1 MESLLRLAFRLRRRP
16 ATRPQSPQI
25 SNRNTELLE
34 TPVTHTKQTIAPRS
48 NRNKNAFS
56 PTSLHLA
63 FALIALV
70 VTMPLAAQQN
80 DATNKLAHDIY
91 KQLIETNTTKSAGNM
106 TIAANE
112 MAVRLRAAGFPAS
125 DVVVVGPDATHGNLI
140 ARIHGSGARKPIL
153 FLAHL
158 DVVEAK
164 RSDWSMDPFKLTEK
178 DGFFYGRGT
187 SDVKD
192 GDAILVTNFIRLK
205 QEGYKPDRDLI
216 LALTS
221 DEEGGD
227 FNGVLWLLEKHRD
240 LIDAEY
246 CINTDGGDFQLK
258 SGKPLLAS
266 IQTSEK
272 IYADFQ
278 LTVRNKGGHSSLPTP
293 NNAIYH
299 LANGLVRLSKYEFPV
314 QLNETTRAFF
324 ERMAI
329 IDHGPLSKEMEAAA
343 KNPPDRAAV
352 GLLSASS
359 YYNALL
365 RTTCVATRLD
375 AGHAN
380 NALPQDARTIVNCR
394 ILPGGTQK
402 ETGETLVKVLDDA
415 QIQVA
420 PLAPPHDS
428 PASPLRKD
436 VLEATEQ
443 AVSKVWP
450 GVPVVPV
457 MDTGASDGYRLR
469 AAGIPTYAVSGVFID
484 MDDVRAHGRDERI
497 LESSFYQG
505 VDFFYRYIK
514 ALSSG
519 N

>member
-1 MESLLRLAFRLRRRP
+1 M
-16 ATRPQSPQI
+16 
-25 SNRNTELLE
+25 
-34 TPVTHTKQTIAPRS
+34 
-48 NRNKNAFS
+48 
-56 PTSLHLA
+56 
-63 FALIALV
+63 
-70 VTMPLAAQQN
+70 
-80 DATNKLAHDIY
+80 
-91 KQLIETNTTKSAGNM
+91 
-106 TIAANE
+106 
-112 MAVRLRAAGFPAS
+112 
-125 DVVVVGPDATHGNLI
+125 
-140 ARIHGSGARKPIL
+140 
-153 FLAHL
+153 
-158 DVVEAK
+158 
-164 RSDWSMDPFKLTEK
+164 
-178 DGFFYGRGT
+178 
-187 SDVKD
+187 
-192 GDAILVTNFIRLK
+192 K

-227 FNGVLWLLEKHRD
+227 FNGVSWLLEKHRD

-258 SGKPLLAS
+258 GGKPLLAS

-278 LTVRNKGGHSSLPTP
+278 LQVRNKGGHSSLPVP
-293 NNAIYH
+293 DNAIYH
-299 LANGLVRLSKYEFPV
+299 LANGLVRLSKYAFPV

-329 IDHGPLSKEMEAAA
+329 IDHGPFSKEMEGAA
-343 KNPPDRAAV
+343 KNSPDRAAI
-352 GLLSASS
+352 GLLSASP

-380 NALPQDARTIVNCR
+380 NALPQDARAIVNCR
-394 ILPGGTQK
+394 ILPGGTQE
-402 ETGETLVKVLDDA
+402 ETEKTLVRVLDDA
-415 QIQVA
+415 QIKVT
-420 PLAPPHDS
+420 PVAPPHDS

-436 VLEATEQ
+436 VLQTTEQ
-443 AVSKVWP
+443 AVNAVWP

-469 AAGIPTYAVSGVFID
+469 AAGIPTYGVSGVFID

-497 LESSFYQG
+497 LETSFYQG

>member
-1 MESLLRLAFRLRRRP
+1 MKFRTL
-16 ATRPQSPQI
+16 T
-25 SNRNTELLE
+25 L
-34 TPVTHTKQTIAPRS
+34 V
-48 NRNKNAFS
+48 
-56 PTSLHLA
+56 
-63 FALIALV
+63 FAIALL
-70 VTMPLAAQQN
+70 PAASLRAQQSS
-80 DATNKLAHDIY
+80 DVNKLAHDIY
-91 KQLIETNTTKSAGNM
+91 KQLIETNTTESIGNM
-106 TIAANE
+106 TTAADE
-112 MAVRLRAAGFPAS
+112 MAARLRAAGFPVS
-125 DVVVVGPDATHGNLI
+125 DVVVLGQDARHGNI
-140 ARIHGSGARKPIL
+140 VARIHGTGARKPIL

-158 DVVEAK
+158 DVVEAN
-164 RSDWSMDPFKLTEK
+164 RADWSIDPFKLTEK

-227 FNGVLWLLEKHRD
+227 FNGVSWLLEKHRD

-258 SGKPLLAS
+258 NGKPLLAS

-278 LTVRNKGGHSSLPTP
+278 LQVRNKGGHSSLPVP
-293 NNAIYH
+293 DNAIYH
-299 LANGLVRLSKYEFPV
+299 LANGLVRLSKYAFPV
-314 QLNETTRAFF
+314 QLNETTRTFF

-329 IDHGPLSKEMEAAA
+329 IDSGPLSKEMEGAA
-343 KNPPDRAAV
+343 KNPPDRAAIS
-352 GLLSASS
+352 LLSASP

-380 NALPQDARTIVNCR
+380 NALPQDARAIVNCR
-394 ILPGGTQK
+394 ILPGGTQE
-402 ETGETLVKVLDDA
+402 ETEKTLVRVLDDP
-415 QIQVA
+415 QIKVT
-420 PLAPPHDS
+420 PVAPPHDS
-428 PASPLRKD
+428 PPSPLRKD
-436 VLEATEQ
+436 VLQATEQ
-443 AVSKVWP
+443 DVKAVWP

-469 AAGIPTYAVSGVFID
+469 AAGIPTYGVSGVFID

-497 LESSFYQG
+497 LETSFYQG
-505 VDFFYRYIK
+505 VNFFYRYIR

>member
-1 MESLLRLAFRLRRRP
+1 MKFRTL
-16 ATRPQSPQI
+16 T
-25 SNRNTELLE
+25 L
-34 TPVTHTKQTIAPRS
+34 V
-48 NRNKNAFS
+48 
-56 PTSLHLA
+56 
-63 FALIALV
+63 FAIALL
-70 VTMPLAAQQN
+70 PAPFLRAQQSS
-80 DATNKLAHDIY
+80 DVNKLAHDIY
-91 KQLIETNTTKSAGNM
+91 KQLIETNTTESAGNM
-106 TIAANE
+106 TTAANE
-112 MAVRLRAAGFPAS
+112 MATRLRAAGFPAS
-125 DVVVVGPDATHGNLI
+125 DVVVLGQDARHGNVV
-140 ARIHGSGARKPIL
+140 ARIHGTSEGSQSTRKPIL

-158 DVVEAK
+158 DVVEAN
-164 RSDWSMDPFKLTEK
+164 RADWSIDPFKLTEK

-192 GDAILVTNFIRLK
+192 GDAILVTTFIRLK

-227 FNGVLWLLEKHRD
+227 FNGVSWLLEKHRQ

-258 SGKPLLAS
+258 NGKPLLAS

-278 LTVRNKGGHSSLPTP
+278 LQVRNKGGHSSLPVP
-293 NNAIYH
+293 DNAIYH
-299 LANGLVRLSKYEFPV
+299 LASGLVRLSKYQFPV
-314 QLNETTRAFF
+314 QLNETTRTFF

-329 IDHGPLSKEMEAAA
+329 IDRGPLSKEMEGAA
-343 KNPPDRAAV
+343 KNPPDRAAIA
-352 GLLSASS
+352 LLSASP

-380 NALPQDARTIVNCR
+380 NALPQDARAIVNCR
-394 ILPGGTQK
+394 ILPGGTQE
-402 ETGETLVKVLDDA
+402 ETEKTLVKVLDDP
-415 QIQVA
+415 QIKVT

-436 VLEATEQ
+436 VLQTTEQ
-443 AVSKVWP
+443 AVKAVWP

-469 AAGIPTYAVSGVFID
+469 AAGIPTYGVSGVFID

-497 LESSFYQG
+497 LETSFYQG
-505 VDFFYRYIK
+505 VDFFYRYIR

>member
-1 MESLLRLAFRLRRRP
+1 MKHRTMILVFVIAISPAAFLR
-16 ATRPQSPQI
+16 
-25 SNRNTELLE
+25 
-34 TPVTHTKQTIAPRS
+34 
-48 NRNKNAFS
+48 
-56 PTSLHLA
+56 
-63 FALIALV
+63 
-70 VTMPLAAQQN
+70 AQQSS
-80 DATNKLAHDIY
+80 DVNKLAHDIY
-91 KQLIETNTTKSAGNM
+91 KQLIETNTTESVGNM
-106 TIAANE
+106 TTAADE
-112 MAVRLRAAGFPAS
+112 MAMRLRAAGFPAS
-125 DVVVVGPDATHGNLI
+125 DVVVLGQDARHGNI
-140 ARIHGSGARKPIL
+140 VARIHGTGARKPIL

-158 DVVEAK
+158 DIVEAN
-164 RSDWSMDPFKLTEK
+164 RADWSIDPFKLTEK

-192 GDAILVTNFIRLK
+192 GDAILVTNFVRLK

-227 FNGVLWLLEKHRD
+227 FNGVSWLLEKHRD

-258 SGKPLLAS
+258 GGKPLLAS

-278 LTVRNKGGHSSLPTP
+278 LQVRNKGGHSSLPVP
-293 NNAIYH
+293 DNAIYH
-299 LANGLVRLSKYEFPV
+299 LANGLVRLSKYAFPV

-329 IDHGPLSKEMEAAA
+329 IDHGPLSKEMEGAA
-343 KNPPDRAAV
+343 KNPPDRVAI
-352 GLLSASS
+352 GLLSASR

-380 NALPQDARTIVNCR
+380 NALPQDARAIVNCR
-394 ILPGGTQK
+394 ILPGGTQE
-402 ETGETLVKVLDDA
+402 ETEKTLVRILDDA
-415 QIQVA
+415 QIKVTPA
-420 PLAPPHDS
+420 APPHDS

-436 VLEATEQ
+436 VLQTTEQ
-443 AVSKVWP
+443 AVNAVWP

-469 AAGIPTYAVSGVFID
+469 AAGIPTYGVSGVFID

-497 LESSFYQG
+497 LETSFYQG

>member
-1 MESLLRLAFRLRRRP
+1 MKHRTMILVF
-16 ATRPQSPQI
+16 
-25 SNRNTELLE
+25 
-34 TPVTHTKQTIAPRS
+34 V
-48 NRNKNAFS
+48 
-56 PTSLHLA
+56 
-63 FALIALV
+63 IALS
-70 VTMPLAAQQN
+70 PAAFLHAQQN
-80 DATNKLAHDIY
+80 SDVARLAHDIY
-91 KQLIETNTTKSAGNM
+91 KQLIETNTTESVGN
-106 TIAANE
+106 TATAADE
-112 MAVRLRAAGFPAS
+112 MAARLRAAGFPAN
-125 DVVVVGPDATHGNLI
+125 DVVVLNQDTRHGNI
-140 ARIHGSGARKPIL
+140 VARIHGSGAHKPIL

-158 DVVEAK
+158 DVVEAN
-164 RSDWSMDPFKLTEK
+164 RADWSIDPFKLTEK

-205 QEGYKPDRDLI
+205 RESYKPDRDLI

-227 FNGVLWLLEKHRD
+227 FNGVSWLLANHRD

-272 IYADFQ
+272 IYDDFRLQ
-278 LTVRNKGGHSSLPTP
+278 VQNKGGHSSLPVP
-293 NNAIYH
+293 DNAIYH
-299 LANGLVRLSKYEFPV
+299 LANGLVRLSKYQFPV

-329 IDHGPLSKEMEAAA
+329 IDHGPLSKEMEGAA
-343 KNPPDRAAV
+343 KNPPDRAAI
-352 GLLSASS
+352 GLLSASP

-380 NALPQDARTIVNCR
+380 NALPQDARAIVNCR
-394 ILPGGTQK
+394 ILPGGTQE
-402 ETGETLVKVLDDA
+402 ETEKTLVRVLDDA
-415 QIQVA
+415 QIKVT
-420 PLAPPHDS
+420 PVAPPHDS

-436 VLEATEQ
+436 VLQTTEQ
-443 AVSKVWP
+443 AVKAVWP

-469 AAGIPTYAVSGVFID
+469 AAGIPTYGVSGVFID

-497 LESSFYQG
+497 LETSFYQG

>member
-1 MESLLRLAFRLRRRP
+1 MKHRTMILVFVIAISPAAFLR
-16 ATRPQSPQI
+16 
-25 SNRNTELLE
+25 
-34 TPVTHTKQTIAPRS
+34 
-48 NRNKNAFS
+48 
-56 PTSLHLA
+56 
-63 FALIALV
+63 
-70 VTMPLAAQQN
+70 AQQSS
-80 DATNKLAHDIY
+80 DVNKLAHDIY
-91 KQLIETNTTKSAGNM
+91 KQLIETNTTESVGNM
-106 TIAANE
+106 TTAADE
-112 MAVRLRAAGFPAS
+112 MAMRLRAAGFPAS
-125 DVVVVGPDATHGNLI
+125 DVVVLGQDARHGNI
-140 ARIHGSGARKPIL
+140 VARIHGTGARKPIL

-158 DVVEAK
+158 DVVEAN
-164 RSDWSMDPFKLTEK
+164 RADWSIDPFKLTEK

-192 GDAILVTNFIRLK
+192 GDAILVTNFVRLK

-227 FNGVLWLLEKHRD
+227 FNGVSWLLEKHRD

-246 CINTDGGDFQLK
+246 CVNTDGGDFQLK
-258 SGKPLLAS
+258 NGKPLLAS

-278 LTVRNKGGHSSLPTP
+278 LQVRNKGGHSSLPVP
-293 NNAIYH
+293 DNAIYH
-299 LANGLVRLSKYEFPV
+299 LANGLVRLSKYAFPV
-314 QLNETTRAFF
+314 QLNETTRTFF

-329 IDHGPLSKEMEAAA
+329 IDHGPLSKEMEGAA
-343 KNPPDRAAV
+343 KNPPDRVAIRS
-352 GLLSASS
+352 LSASP

-380 NALPQDARTIVNCR
+380 NALPQDARAIVNCR
-394 ILPGGTQK
+394 ILPGGAQE
-402 ETGETLVKVLDDA
+402 ETEKTLVRILDDA
-415 QIQVA
+415 QIKVT
-420 PLAPPHDS
+420 PVAPPHDS

-436 VLEATEQ
+436 VLQTTEQ
-443 AVSKVWP
+443 AVNAVWP

-469 AAGIPTYAVSGVFID
+469 AAGIPTYGVSGVFID

-497 LESSFYQG
+497 LETSFYQG

>member
-1 MESLLRLAFRLRRRP
+1 MKFRAL
-16 ATRPQSPQI
+16 T
-25 SNRNTELLE
+25 L
-34 TPVTHTKQTIAPRS
+34 V
-48 NRNKNAFS
+48 
-56 PTSLHLA
+56 
-63 FALIALV
+63 FAIALL
-70 VTMPLAAQQN
+70 PAAFLRAQQSS
-80 DATNKLAHDIY
+80 DVNKLAHDIY
-91 KQLIETNTTKSAGNM
+91 EQLIETNTTESIGNM
-106 TIAANE
+106 TTAADE
-112 MAVRLRAAGFPAS
+112 MATRLRAAGFPAS
-125 DVVVVGPDATHGNLI
+125 DVVVLGPDARHGNI
-140 ARIHGSGARKPIL
+140 VARIHGTSEGSQNARKPIL

-158 DVVEAK
+158 DVVEAN
-164 RSDWSMDPFKLTEK
+164 RADWSIDPFKLTEK

-205 QEGYKPDRDLI
+205 QEGYKPHRDLI

-227 FNGVLWLLEKHRD
+227 FNGVSWLLEKHRG
-240 LIDAEY
+240 LINAEY

-258 SGKPLLAS
+258 NGKPLLAS

-278 LTVRNKGGHSSLPTP
+278 LQVRNKGGHSSLPVP
-293 NNAIYH
+293 DNAIYH
-299 LANGLVRLSKYEFPV
+299 LASGLVRLSKYQFPV
-314 QLNETTRAFF
+314 QLNETTRTFF

-329 IDHGPLSKEMEAAA
+329 IDRGPLSKEMEGAA
-343 KNPPDRAAV
+343 KNPPDRAAI
-352 GLLSASS
+352 GLLSASP

-380 NALPQDARTIVNCR
+380 NALPQDARAIVNCR
-394 ILPGGTQK
+394 ILPGGTQE
-402 ETGETLVKVLDDA
+402 ETEKTLVKVLDDP
-415 QIQVA
+415 QIKVT

-428 PASPLRKD
+428 PASPLGKD
-436 VLEATEQ
+436 VLQTTEQ
-443 AVSKVWP
+443 AVTAVWP
-450 GVPVVPV
+450 GTPVVPV

-469 AAGIPTYAVSGVFID
+469 AAGIPTYGVSGVFID

-497 LESSFYQG
+497 LETSFYQG

>member
-1 MESLLRLAFRLRRRP
+1 MKFRTL
-16 ATRPQSPQI
+16 
-25 SNRNTELLE
+25 
-34 TPVTHTKQTIAPRS
+34 
-48 NRNKNAFS
+48 
-56 PTSLHLA
+56 
-63 FALIALV
+63 ALV
-70 VTMPLAAQQN
+70 FVIVLLPAAFLRAQQSS
-80 DATNKLAHDIY
+80 DINKLAHDIY
-91 KQLIETNTTKSAGNM
+91 KQLIETNTTESIGNM
-106 TIAANE
+106 TTAADE
-112 MAVRLRAAGFPAS
+112 MAARLRAAGFPAS
-125 DVVVVGPDATHGNLI
+125 DVVVLGQDARHGNI
-140 ARIHGSGARKPIL
+140 VARIHGSGARKPIL

-158 DVVEAK
+158 DVVEAN
-164 RSDWSMDPFKLTEK
+164 RADWSIDPFKLTEK

-192 GDAILVTNFIRLK
+192 GDAILVTDFIRLK

-227 FNGVLWLLEKHRD
+227 FNGVSWLLEKHRD

-258 SGKPLLAS
+258 NGKPLLAS

-278 LTVRNKGGHSSLPTP
+278 LQVRNKGGHSSLPVP
-293 NNAIYH
+293 DNAIYH
-299 LANGLVRLSKYEFPV
+299 LANGLVRLSKYAFPV
-314 QLNETTRAFF
+314 QLNETTRTFF

-329 IDHGPLSKEMEAAA
+329 IDRGPLSKEMEGAA
-343 KNPPDRAAV
+343 KNPPDRVAID
-352 GLLSASS
+352 LLSASP

-380 NALPQDARTIVNCR
+380 NALPQDARAIVNCR
-394 ILPGGTQK
+394 ILPGGTQE
-402 ETGETLVKVLDDA
+402 ETEKTLVKVLDDP
-415 QIQVA
+415 QIKVT
-420 PLAPPHDS
+420 PVAPPHNS

-436 VLEATEQ
+436 VLQTTEQ
-443 AVSKVWP
+443 SVKAVWP

-469 AAGIPTYAVSGVFID
+469 AAGIPTYGVSGVFID

-497 LESSFYQG
+497 LETSFYQG
-505 VDFFYRYIK
+505 VDFFYRYIR

>member
-1 MESLLRLAFRLRRRP
+1 MKFRTLTLVFAIALLPAALLR
-16 ATRPQSPQI
+16 
-25 SNRNTELLE
+25 
-34 TPVTHTKQTIAPRS
+34 
-48 NRNKNAFS
+48 
-56 PTSLHLA
+56 
-63 FALIALV
+63 
-70 VTMPLAAQQN
+70 AQQN
-80 DATNKLAHDIY
+80 SDVNKLAHDIY
-91 KQLIETNTTKSAGNM
+91 KQLIETNTTESTGNM
-106 TIAANE
+106 TTAANE
-112 MAVRLRAAGFPAS
+112 MATRLRAAGFPAS
-125 DVVVVGPDATHGNLI
+125 DVIVLGQDARHGNI
-140 ARIHGSGARKPIL
+140 VARIHGSGARKPIL

-158 DVVEAK
+158 DVVEAN
-164 RSDWSMDPFKLTEK
+164 RADWSIDPFKLTEK

-227 FNGVLWLLEKHRD
+227 FNGVSWLLEKHRD

-258 SGKPLLAS
+258 NGKPLLAS

-278 LTVRNKGGHSSLPTP
+278 LQVRNKGGHSSLPVP
-293 NNAIYH
+293 DNAIYH
-299 LANGLVRLSKYEFPV
+299 LANGLVRLSKYAFPV
-314 QLNETTRAFF
+314 QLNETTRIFF

-329 IDHGPLSKEMEAAA
+329 IDRGPLSKEMEGAA
-343 KNPPDRAAV
+343 KNPPDRAAI
-352 GLLSASS
+352 GLLSASP

-380 NALPQDARTIVNCR
+380 NALPQDARAIVNCR
-394 ILPGGTQK
+394 ILPGGTQE
-402 ETGETLVKVLDDA
+402 ETEKTLVKVLDDP
-415 QIQVA
+415 QIKVT
-420 PLAPPHDS
+420 PVAPPHDS
-428 PASPLRKD
+428 PASSLRKD
-436 VLEATEQ
+436 VLQTTEQ
-443 AVSKVWP
+443 AVKAVWP

-469 AAGIPTYAVSGVFID
+469 AAGIPTYGVSGVFID

-497 LESSFYQG
+497 LETSFYQG
-505 VDFFYRYIK
+505 VDFFYRYIR